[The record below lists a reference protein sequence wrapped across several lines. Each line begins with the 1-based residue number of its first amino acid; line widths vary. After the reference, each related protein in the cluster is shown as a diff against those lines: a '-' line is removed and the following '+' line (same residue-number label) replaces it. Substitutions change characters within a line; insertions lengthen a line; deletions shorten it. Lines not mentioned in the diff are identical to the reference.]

1 MKELKCPNCNQVFH
15 VDQATFDSL
24 AGQVRNAAFDEEVT
38 RRLEE
43 LRRQMSSEFDVKNIK
58 ELNEFNERLN
68 EKERALKER
77 ESEISLLRQKLDA
90 APEKTRLE
98 LADDLAAKDRE
109 IERLKTMLDGELS
122 KKELE
127 MVERLSGRDAEIARL
142 KEQIQNSRSAEEL
155 NLAAERSKMEN
166 ETARILADKDKEAM
180 MALADK
186 EKEIAELK
194 SELSRGEE
202 LRKVAVL
209 EEQKRS
215 SDILREKEEL
225 ISDLRNA
232 VESEKKEAENN
243 LNTLREQHALV
254 MRQKDETI
262 EYYKDL
268 KARMSTKM
276 VGESLEIHCH
286 NLFLNAQSMGMFQDA
301 YFDKDNDASSGSKG
315 DFIFR
320 DFINGNEYIS
330 IMFEMKN
337 EADTTATKHKNLDFI
352 DKLDK
357 DRNTK
362 RCEYAVLVS
371 LLERD
376 NELYNNGI
384 VNMSHK
390 YPKMYVIR
398 PQMFMPLI
406 SILCQEGRK
415 SARQITQLRQELELA
430 RAQSVDVTKF
440 EKRRD
445 KFVADFGKYVD
456 AHNKKHNEAMGG
468 IDKVIESLEKQI
480 EQLRKVKTS
489 FEGSQQKL
497 IKANDAA
504 VNDFTIK
511 TLTRGNATMKKLFD
525 EARNNAELLEPD
537 FSEE

>member
-320 DFINGNEYIS
+320 DFIDGNEYIS

-337 EADTTATKHKNLDFI
+337 EADTTATKHKNLDFL
-352 DKLDK
+352 DKLDR